1 MNELDKQHRIT
12 ADDYGMGNFIDD
24 LKERG
29 YLTEDNKTGEIR
41 ITPRTEEVIRR
52 SALAEIFG
60 KLRTSG
66 RGQHTTKFSEQG
78 EERNAERREYHF
90 GARPEQIDMTTSLP
104 NAHTTHDLGDF
115 RLI

>member
-41 ITPRTEEVIRR
+41 ITPRTEQVIRR
-52 SALAEIFG
+52 SAFAEIFG
-60 KLRTSG
+60 KLRKSG
-66 RGQHTTKFSEQG
+66 RGQHPTTFSGQG
-78 EERNAERREYHF
+78 DERNAERREYRF
-90 GARPEQIDMTTSLP
+90 GDSLEQKTMTTP
-104 NAHTTHDLGDF
+104 QQNTQQ
-115 RLI
+115 

>member
-41 ITPRTEEVIRR
+41 ITPRTEQVIRR
-52 SALAEIFG
+52 SALEEIFG
-60 KLRTSG
+60 KLRKSG
-66 RGQHTTKFSEQG
+66 RGQHTTKFSGQG
-78 EERNAERREYHF
+78 DERNAEIGRASCRERVCQYV
-90 GARPEQIDMTTSLP
+90 
-104 NAHTTHDLGDF
+104 
-115 RLI
+115 